1 MKRTPIK
8 IRKTRRWFWL
18 FLAPALV
25 VYTIF
30 WMAPIVLTAAISLT
44 DWKGTTAL
52 SAAHFVG
59 LKNYINLF
67 SDSVLQIS
75 VRNNLI
81 YCVLMMALV
90 PVLSFAAAYIIENF
104 VRRKA
109 FFRTVA
115 YLPAILPTIVVV
127 LLWKW
132 IYNPQY
138 GLLNQFLELIGL
150 GNITTG
156 WLTNSTTALWAV
168 SFTSIWKTVPVYFVL
183 FLAGLQAVPQD
194 LVEASVLD
202 GANRW
207 QTIRHVTLPSI
218 RPVTTIVYTL
228 LFIDVFRV
236 FALVYAMTDGGP
248 GYYNTEMILT
258 YAYKTT
264 FTNSN
269 ASYGMAI
276 SMILIIAVIVA
287 TAIQLRLSRDDT

>member
-1 MKRTPIK
+1 MKRPPIK
-8 IRKTRRWFWL
+8 LRKARRWFWL

-30 WMAPIVLTAAISLT
+30 WMAPIILTAAISLT

-67 SDSVLQIS
+67 GDSVLQIS

-90 PVLSFAAAYIIENF
+90 PVLSFVAAYIIETF

-109 FFRTVA
+109 FFRTVT

-150 GNITTG
+150 GGISTG

-236 FALVYAMTDGGP
+236 FELVYAMTDGGP

-276 SMILIIAVIVA
+276 SMVLIIAVIVA
-287 TAIQLRLSRDDT
+287 TAIQLRLSKDDT

>member
-1 MKRTPIK
+1 MKRPPMK
-8 IRKTRRWFWL
+8 LRKARRWFWL

-30 WMAPIVLTAAISLT
+30 WMAPIILTAAISLT

-59 LKNYINLF
+59 LKNYINLLG
-67 SDSVLQIS
+67 DSVLQIS
-75 VRNNLI
+75 VRNNLF

-90 PVLSFAAAYIIENF
+90 PVLSFVAAYIIENF

-150 GNITTG
+150 GDITTG

-236 FALVYAMTDGGP
+236 FELVYAMTDGGP

-276 SMILIIAVIVA
+276 SMILIVAVIVA
-287 TAIQLRLSRDDT
+287 TAVQLRLSKDDT

>member
-1 MKRTPIK
+1 MKRPPIK
-8 IRKTRRWFWL
+8 IRKARRWFWL

-150 GNITTG
+150 ENITTG

-236 FALVYAMTDGGP
+236 FELVYAMTDGGP